1 MKAPDFRNA
10 TRRTPPQKLH
20 LREPEEADREQ
31 VMAYRDEFLT
41 LGSRMDGTS
50 ALDQYPD
57 FDAWLANIRALK
69 DPATTPAGFVPAT
82 QYLALDEQ
90 DHLVGM
96 TNLRH
101 YLNDY
106 LLNYGGHIG
115 YSVRPAERKNGYA
128 TQMLRLTLDK
138 ARERGIGKVR
148 ICCDHYNVA
157 SARTIRANGGVLE
170 DELFDSSDGRLTQ
183 RYWIQND

>member
-1 MKAPDFRNA
+1 M
-10 TRRTPPQKLH
+10 
-20 LREPEEADREQ
+20 
-31 VMAYRDEFLT
+31 
-41 LGSRMDGTS
+41 
-50 ALDQYPD
+50 
-57 FDAWLANIRALK
+57 
-69 DPATTPAGFVPAT
+69 
-82 QYLALDEQ
+82 
-90 DHLVGM
+90 GM

-106 LLNYGGHIG
+106 LLTYGGHIG

-170 DELFDSSDGRLTQ
+170 DELFDSSDGMLTQ